1 MQFPSFTVR
10 QGLHEVVSE
19 KRGICDRNQSLDARA
34 TPIWGKIL
42 GVLSRLS
49 K

>member
-1 MQFPSFTVR
+1 MHFPSFTAR
-10 QGLHEVVSE
+10 QELHDVVSE
-19 KRGICDRNQSLDARA
+19 KTGICDRNQSLYARD